1 MNQLL
6 KIGVYYD
13 GNYLSNVSNYY
24 YFQHA
29 FKTRINLE
37 GLHRYLIQKV
47 SEAEQKDKHF
57 CKITDAHYFRGR
69 LNAADAKEMN
79 KLYPDRVI
87 DDMLMMENVVAHYL
101 PLVAKKDGLKEEKGI
116 DVLLALECFENALN
130 HKFDVMVLVACDSD
144 YTHLVHKLNSL
155 GIRVMVLSWD
165 FHYIDDFGFERG
177 TFSSHEL
184 LEVCTYPLMMMEN
197 IETGVLSGDPL
208 VHDIFRQFETKTTI
222 KPVFDQHPKTSIIV
236 NLNKEKGYGFIQY
249 HPDNIF
255 FHFSQISESDSAEV
269 LFEGATIEF
278 YIGTNERDGK
288 KMAKNIR
295 KATTE
300 SVEF

>member
-6 KIGVYYD
+6 KIGLYYD

-29 FKTRINLE
+29 FKTRINIE
-37 GLHRYLIQKV
+37 GLHEFLIQKI
-47 SEAEQKDKHF
+47 SELEETKKQY

-87 DDMLMMENVVAHYL
+87 DDMLMMENVVAHYM
-101 PLVAKKDGLKEEKGI
+101 PLVPKKDGQKEEKGI
-116 DVLLALECFENALN
+116 DVLLALECLENALAR
-130 HKFDVMVLVACDSD
+130 KFDVLILVVCDSD
-144 YTHLVHKLNSL
+144 YLHLVRKISAL
-155 GIRVMVLSWD
+155 GIRVMLLSWN
-165 FHYIDDFGFERG
+165 FHYVDDFGIERG
-177 TFSSHEL
+177 TFASWEL
-184 LEVCTYPLMMMEN
+184 TRACNYPMMMQEM
-197 IETGVLSGDPL
+197 IEEGILNGDTL
-208 VHDIFRQFETKTTI
+208 VNNIFRQYETKPTI
-222 KPVFDQHPKTSIIV
+222 KPSFDQNPKTSIIV

-255 FHFSQISESDSAEV
+255 FHFSQIAESESAEF
-269 LFEGATIEF
+269 LFEGDTIEF
-278 YIGTNERDGK
+278 CIGTNERDGK

-295 KATTE
+295 KIQPAE
-300 SVEF
+300 DN